1 MKSNI
6 KTVYENEKLINL
18 LEDEITSYLVKL
30 STTELSE
37 QQTNIVTSMFHVV
50 NDIERIGDHA
60 ENLADL
66 TSEKIQKNL
75 EFLKGCQRRVRW
87 NV

>member
-1 MKSNI
+1 MKVDI
-6 KTVYENEKLINL
+6 RTVYENEKLINL

-30 STTELSE
+30 SSTELSE
-37 QQTNIVTSMFHVV
+37 QQTKIVTSMFNVV

-60 ENLADL
+60 ENLADI

-75 EFLKGCQRRVRW
+75 EFSRDAITRVRW

>member
-1 MKSNI
+1 MMKSSI

-30 STTELSE
+30 SSTQLSE
-37 QQTNIVTSMFHVV
+37 QQTKIVTSMFNVV

-60 ENLADL
+60 ENIADI

-75 EFLKGCQRRVRW
+75 NSLKRH
-87 NV
+87 